1 LHLAARK
8 TELYFLHVSGS
19 VSVNSIGSVTSVN
32 VPTAASISAHVSA
45 RPNKVAGEPAPQVAG
60 VSKNALD
67 VKQKE
72 KPDML
77 ANLKMIEAQIA
88 ERGKQAKDVNSL
100 DISYNKK
107 LAELSVK
114 VEEQQSGDL
123 IRELKFKDYKAMAYG
138 QHGFKGAYVD
148 IAA

>member
-1 LHLAARK
+1 MN
-8 TELYFLHVSGS
+8 T
-19 VSVNSIGSVTSVN
+19 ISVTSVN
-32 VPTAASISAHVSA
+32 VPAAANMSAQVSA

-77 ANLKMIEAQIA
+77 ANLKAIEAQIA
-88 ERGKQAKDVNSL
+88 ERAKQAVDVNSL

-114 VEEQQSGDL
+114 VEEQQTGEL
-123 IRELKFKDYKAMAYG
+123 IRELTFKDYKSMVYG
-138 QHGFKGAYVD
+138 PHGFKGAYVD
-148 IAA
+148 TAA